1 MKAFTVRF
9 VRLMQLYR
17 PRSKTAHRAL
27 QALFQ
32 LFAVFCRCR
41 VAGASSYT
49 APPAPRCSISQHCS
63 TSSAY
68 QIQTLRRTLYSSAQP
83 PYYNKVYKGGSGV
96 PLLWIHTRQCSIP
109 QTMPARRGRLLPCAD
124 RWQVL
129 HPAHLL
135 RGQRLHLY
143 RVSPAACNLAPVS
156 SQGAPSQPGTLHPAG
171 QSSGRGRGGRR
182 GTIGGSRRIS
192 FRAFAR

>member
-1 MKAFTVRF
+1 MTRYIPVITHNKHISTPPTWRGFSFALHLLRVQGFCFVILQYSPMKAFTVRF
-9 VRLMQLYR
+9 VLLMQLYR

-49 APPAPRCSISQHCS
+49 APPAPRWSISQHCS

-68 QIQTLRRTLYSSAQP
+68 QIPTLRRTLYSSAQP

-96 PLLWIHTRQCSIP
+96 PLLWIHTRQCSRS
-109 QTMPARRGRLLPCAD
+109 QTMPARRGSALTVCGSLA
-124 RWQVL
+124 
-129 HPAHLL
+129 
-135 RGQRLHLY
+135 
-143 RVSPAACNLAPVS
+143 SAAPGAS
-156 SQGAPSQPGTLHPAG
+156 S
-171 QSSGRGRGGRR
+171 
-182 GTIGGSRRIS
+182 
-192 FRAFAR
+192 